1 MGSASDFR
9 AVLVM
14 TLLVMTPGVG
24 SAAERA
30 IDSYTCKE
38 VMSESDSSRQ
48 AATAFLHG
56 YFLGKSGGGGIDLDA
71 MAKQTD
77 AFISQ
82 CLDNPTAKA
91 VETMA
96 TIKK

>member
-1 MGSASDFR
+1 MGSASDCR
-9 AVLVM
+9 AVLVAL
-14 TLLVMTPGVG
+14 LLVVTPGVA

-56 YFLGKSGGGGIDLDA
+56 YFLGKTGGSSIDLDA

-77 AFISQ
+77 SFVSQ
-82 CLDNPTAKA
+82 CLDNPSAKA
-91 VETMA
+91 LEIMA

>member
-1 MGSASDFR
+1 MGSASDCR
-9 AVLVM
+9 AVLVAL
-14 TLLVMTPGVG
+14 LLVVTPGVA

-56 YFLGKSGGGGIDLDA
+56 YFLGKSGGSSIDVDA

-77 AFISQ
+77 SFISQ
-82 CLDNPTAKA
+82 CLDNPSGKA

>member
-1 MGSASDFR
+1 MGSACDFR
-9 AVLVM
+9 AVLVV
-14 TLLVMTPGVG
+14 TLVVGTPGLA

-30 IDSYTCKE
+30 IDTYTCKE

-56 YFLGKSGGGGIDLDA
+56 YFLGKSGGSSIDLDA

-77 AFISQ
+77 NFISQ

>member
-1 MGSASDFR
+1 MGVASELR
-9 AVLVM
+9 SVMVAVFLVVSSGM
-14 TLLVMTPGVG
+14 A
-24 SAAERA
+24 SAAERM

-56 YFLGKSGGGGIDLDA
+56 YFLGKSGGGSIDLDA

-77 AFISQ
+77 SFISQ
-82 CLDNPTAKA
+82 CLDNPNAKA
-91 VETMA
+91 AETMA
-96 TIKK
+96 AIKK